1 MDITMILLL
10 ATIAT
15 TVSMTVGI
23 LYQTWQLK
31 KALLGYIT
39 KGRKERNDNVVD

>member
-15 TVSMTVGI
+15 TVSMTCGI

-31 KALLGYIT
+31 KALLGYIGAYRS
-39 KGRKERNDNVVD
+39 KGRDNVVD